1 MEITQRR
8 RTSQYTSAV
17 IEDAFE
23 NMSEMP
29 IWRRALHG
37 ISRYPFS
44 ATLLL
49 ALGSSVLYKIF
60 KVSKN
65 RRIIHKIG
73 KLYFDCHDSDKTLS
87 ERDILYV
94 KKHNHIICTY
104 YQCMVQQLEKMKE
117 SYENN
122 TSFSALLTST
132 KTKRKNIIELRY
144 AVNQLYFISNWDPE
158 CTWHNSTLSRE
169 LQNAGVKHNCGETFD
184 VFMPNMKDIL
194 HSSKRFKKWTRKRNH
209 KSDICTCGLVFNCAF
224 YLFENETA
232 LSYFEQNKLPRL
244 LDPENTN
251 ISSFKSKHYL
261 KFSFKYK
268 LRMNR
273 DNISLSNVSIYAPQG
288 YIKYSEKEKN
298 D

>member
-8 RTSQYTSAV
+8 RSSQYTSSV

-23 NMSEMP
+23 NMSELS

-49 ALGSSVLYKIF
+49 ALGSPVLYKIF

-87 ERDILYV
+87 KRDILYV

-122 TSFSALLTST
+122 TSFSVLLTST
-132 KTKRKNIIELRY
+132 K
-144 AVNQLYFISNWDPE
+144 
-158 CTWHNSTLSRE
+158 
-169 LQNAGVKHNCGETFD
+169 
-184 VFMPNMKDIL
+184 
-194 HSSKRFKKWTRKRNH
+194 
-209 KSDICTCGLVFNCAF
+209 
-224 YLFENETA
+224 
-232 LSYFEQNKLPRL
+232 NKA
-244 LDPENTN
+244 
-251 ISSFKSKHYL
+251 KKHY
-261 KFSFKYK
+261 
-268 LRMNR
+268 
-273 DNISLSNVSIYAPQG
+273 
-288 YIKYSEKEKN
+288 
-298 D
+298 